1 MYSPRARWSRL
12 PTASYPYISP
22 IFELAVISNES
33 LVRQPKISG
42 SGHGQRS
49 RRIYH
54 QKCGSTTLRTIPTNF
69 TPSKHLCNAVAASV
83 TATSASILGH
93 MSCTRQQMGCA
104 LFASLALNVALL
116 TLLGTATRPERTSEG
131 CATKS
136 PISNGS
142 NAWQR
147 LTSEGCATKSD
158 TSNGENAWQRRCLD
172 REPLL
177 AGCDSYLL
185 CAQTPPAR
193 AMVQSSFTD
202 ALYHRTIPRALM
214 DSTEGPATR
223 TLLVPIRKAILP
235 GEPGTSEL
243 ERGPAAW
250 PARAQAKLVDWE
262 AIPGGVEFRRC
273 GAELSRGLKEN
284 YKTWSDKQH
293 SYCKFFTDNNLGTH
307 LDMSVRSNLSLG
319 DAMVSGGGLA
329 ASYARVFERPE
340 VRLVLDVGAG
350 SGGFATSLYRTYGD
364 RIITVSAN
372 VMADPGGIGPAPF
385 HQLLAMRGFPTVAL
399 DADSFFPFG
408 ESTFDVLHAS
418 WVYHY
423 GYSRTTL
430 LEMYRVIRP
439 GGYLILNTWDGNAN
453 PHGWGSSRIKSFARR
468 MNWKLLHHAFKNPGK
483 AAQTHLIYQM
493 SNYRYIH
500 SAAPIS
506 PKATGRTRGRAQSR
520 HIATL
525 VDSKS

>member
-1 MYSPRARWSRL
+1 MPSLMHMRRDGYRVQISIHWRGVARIYTDRGVGADSL
-12 PTASYPYISP
+12 TASTTRASWTADFLKRRKFGLNDETARGPG
-22 IFELAVISNES
+22 AGS
-33 LVRQPKISG
+33 L
-42 SGHGQRS
+42 S
-49 RRIYH
+49 RGMRFDR
-54 QKCGSTTLRTIPTNF
+54 L
-69 TPSKHLCNAVAASV
+69 
-83 TATSASILGH
+83 
-93 MSCTRQQMGCA
+93 QQMGCA
-104 LFASLALNVALL
+104 LSASLALNVALL
-116 TLLGTATRPERTSEG
+116 TLVGTARLVRTSEG

-136 PISNGS
+136 ETSNGV
-142 NAWQR
+142 R
-147 LTSEGCATKSD
+147 TSEGCATKSE

-319 DAMVSGGGLA
+319 DAMVSGGWLA

-385 HQLLAMRGFPTVAL
+385 HQLLGMRGFPTVAL

-439 GGYLILNTWDGNAN
+439 GGYLILNTWDGNADL
-453 PHGWGSSRIKSFARR
+453 HGWGSSRIKIFARR

-493 SNYRYIH
+493 PNYRYIH
-500 SAAPIS
+500 SAAP
-506 PKATGRTRGRAQSR
+506 KATGRAQSVAS
-520 HIATL
+520 HIATR
-525 VDSKS
+525 VAR